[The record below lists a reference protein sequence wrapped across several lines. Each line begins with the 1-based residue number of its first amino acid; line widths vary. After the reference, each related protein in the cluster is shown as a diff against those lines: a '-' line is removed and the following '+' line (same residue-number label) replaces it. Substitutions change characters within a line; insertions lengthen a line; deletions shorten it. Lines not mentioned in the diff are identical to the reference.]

1 MSGKGTP
8 SEARKRGAIFFALL
22 LYGRVESRLPGKWR
36 VERNPDAI
44 NEERSGSILEFRL
57 GKWPPRFRLSVH
69 SDDGDSR
76 LDYGVFRPTGMNR
89 RSNDEGLREYLA
101 ARVPGGGK
109 TDVHWAWHR
118 QVDEPFRDFSLPE
131 TLIEV
136 EKVRRGERSTGEH
149 ALKQASDDLAEVAAA
164 LDDWYSEVSQTH
176 L

>member
-1 MSGKGTP
+1 MSGKGM
-8 SEARKRGAIFFALL
+8 KRASAAQ
-22 LYGRVESRLPGKWR
+22 SSLPCFCMEELNLGCPASGVLSATR
-36 VERNPDAI
+36 MLS

-69 SDDGDSR
+69 SDDGGSR

-101 ARVPGGGK
+101 AHVPGGGK

-136 EKVRRGERSTGEH
+136 EKIRRGERSTGEH
-149 ALKQASDDLAEVAAA
+149 ALKQASDDLAELAAA